1 MNLQAL
7 KTELTT
13 DPIGIGYASANGDHV
28 ALAKLINTAQRQ
40 VGNEGQRP
48 TSELLN
54 VFAAA
59 DVVTAVATPA
69 KAAMLQMICSLS
81 TIDPNSKGLK
91 AWVVSIFGNPSAT
104 LTEFAKYA
112 RRSGTRA
119 EELGFGRVTES
130 NVADALLRT

>member
-13 DPIGIGYASANGDHV
+13 DPVGVGYAAANGDHV

-69 KAAMLQMICSLS
+69 KAAMLQMLLSLA
-81 TIDPNSKGLK
+81 TIDPDSKGIR
-91 AWVVSIFGNPSAT
+91 AWVASIFGNPSAT
-104 LTEFAKYA
+104 LTEFNKYA
-112 RRSGTRA
+112 RSSGTRA

-130 NVADALLRT
+130 HVADALRS